1 MAQHGIRMDSKL
13 FSLGIDPIYIIAVLA
28 AITIVT
34 LVVCLIVN
42 VRCIRMWHR
51 YDRFMRGK
59 DAETLEE
66 VINQLVQEF
75 GTLKDD
81 QKCIDDQMQK
91 LSGNVKGTIKKFAV
105 RKYNAFK
112 DVGGKLSFSLV
123 LLDGENNG
131 FILTCMHANGPSYTY
146 IKEIIEGESYV
157 GLSTEEDEA
166 LKEAVEYGKYI

>member
-1 MAQHGIRMDSKL
+1 MDSKL

-28 AITIVT
+28 AITVVT
-34 LVVCLIVN
+34 LVLCIVVN
-42 VRCIRMWHR
+42 VRCIKMWHR

-66 VINQLVQEF
+66 VINQLIQEF

-81 QKCIDDQMQK
+81 QKSLDEQMVEIK
-91 LSGNVKGTIKKFAV
+91 GSLKGNIKKFAV

-112 DVGGKLSFSLV
+112 DVGGKLSFSVV
-123 LLDGENNG
+123 LLDEEDNG

-146 IKEIIEGESYV
+146 IKEIIAGESYV

-166 LKEAVEYGKYI
+166 LKEAVEFGRYL

>member
-1 MAQHGIRMDSKL
+1 MDSKL

-34 LVVCLIVN
+34 LVLCIVVN
-42 VRCIRMWHR
+42 VRCIKMWHR

-81 QKCIDDQMQK
+81 QKSLDEQMVEIK
-91 LSGNVKGTIKKFAV
+91 GSLKGNIKKFAV

-112 DVGGKLSFSLV
+112 DVGGKLSFSVV
-123 LLDGENNG
+123 LLDEEDNG

-146 IKEIIEGESYV
+146 IKEIIAGESYV

-166 LKEAVEYGKYI
+166 LKEAVEFGRYL

>member
-1 MAQHGIRMDSKL
+1 MDSKL

-28 AITIVT
+28 AITVVT
-34 LVVCLIVN
+34 LVLCIVVN
-42 VRCIRMWHR
+42 VRCIKMWHR

-81 QKCIDDQMQK
+81 QKSLDEQMVEIK
-91 LSGNVKGTIKKFAV
+91 GSLKGNIKKFAV

-112 DVGGKLSFSLV
+112 DVGGKLSFSVV
-123 LLDGENNG
+123 LLDEEDNG

-146 IKEIIEGESYV
+146 IKEIIAGESYV

-166 LKEAVEYGKYI
+166 LKEAVEFGRYL